1 MAFWSACAPKA
12 DARLSV
18 PAAPKV
24 VPDSLPE
31 VHRDDATG
39 SVAVK
44 PDRSF
49 PRQSRLLKTD
59 EYSSV
64 FNFRCGQNGSFLRVY
79 AKPNLMGGARLGIVV
94 GKRELR
100 TAVARNLAKRTVRE
114 VFRIHRHQLPALDI
128 IVRIMKPFDRANVL
142 SVREELLRLLHTS
155 RRCLDF

>member
-12 DARLSV
+12 DVRLSV
-18 PAAPKV
+18 PAGLKV
-24 VPDSLPE
+24 VPVSLPE
-31 VHRDDATG
+31 VHAGDGAV
-39 SVAVK
+39 SVTVTQ
-44 PDRSF
+44 DRSF

-64 FNFRCGQNGSFLRVY
+64 FNFRCGQNGNFLRVY
-79 AKPNLMGGARLGIVV
+79 AKPNSMGGARLGIVV

-100 TAVARNLAKRTVRE
+100 TAVARNLAKRTIRE

-128 IVRIMKPFDRANVL
+128 IVRIMKPFDGANVL

-155 RRCLDF
+155 KRCLDS